1 MSELLDNFSEFTD
14 FFDHVAAPTAQVPTP
29 ERVPGYVSAPRKKD
43 GRWTE
48 EEHRLFLLGLDRC
61 SGKRKW
67 KQISQQYVVS
77 RTSIQ
82 VASHAQKHFIGNGIP
97 LKERRRRSINDTTL
111 KDMDT
116 NVTPHMNQPNLVP
129 TLISNFAF
137 RSHEMQ
143 QIQNM
148 PQQSNSYNP
157 SHQMSGLIYSNWGHH
172 PNELDLAV

>member
-1 MSELLDNFSEFTD
+1 MSELLDDFAEFAD

-82 VASHAQKHFIGNGIP
+82 VASHAKNTSYTMGSWGPTEREEKKKHQN
-97 LKERRRRSINDTTL
+97 
-111 KDMDT
+111 
-116 NVTPHMNQPNLVP
+116 HM
-129 TLISNFAF
+129 
-137 RSHEMQ
+137 
-143 QIQNM
+143 
-148 PQQSNSYNP
+148 
-157 SHQMSGLIYSNWGHH
+157 
-172 PNELDLAV
+172 

>member
-1 MSELLDNFSEFTD
+1 MSELLDDFAEFAD

-111 KDMDT
+111 KDMDM
-116 NVTPHMNQPNLVP
+116 NVTPHMNQPIIWFQLLFQILQCGHMICNKYKICRNNP
-129 TLISNFAF
+129 ILII
-137 RSHEMQ
+137 H
-143 QIQNM
+143 
-148 PQQSNSYNP
+148 
-157 SHQMSGLIYSNWGHH
+157 LIK
-172 PNELDLAV
+172 